1 MGSNEK
7 ARSYPKQIFDAKKS
21 TKTGSQAIVIEDR
34 LSRVDD
40 SANATY
46 LELVH
51 PASVYRVSILT
62 INDETKKKEV
72 VKANI
77 RLDEL
82 ALIGIRLKRAEEKLF
97 DMRFDLATP
106 GPSGG
111 ESGGIFQTAAFTE
124 RFKIAP
130 PSFPDWKNKAPG
142 ELLLQAVREGAESVK
157 RTTDGLQNQKNFLVS
172 KLAQY
177 RANQAM
183 IDAID
188 MAFRFYKEGE
198 LNQAEGAPIQQAVP
212 AEIPI
217 YEPNE
222 KTFRSETK
230 EVTDATGKKK
240 ELVNSYLLRITFLPQ
255 NKKTNYKVYI
265 QNQYVDTLKKDGL
278 EQIVH
283 IGSNDPLA
291 AKADWKEAAY
301 YLTSNEMVEFYETMK
316 NNLEYYKMV
325 IYKQQRAED
334 ERIFYD
340 NRRRAQEKQ
349 KG

>member
-1 MGSNEK
+1 
-7 ARSYPKQIFDAKKS
+7 
-21 TKTGSQAIVIEDR
+21 
-34 LSRVDD
+34 
-40 SANATY
+40 
-46 LELVH
+46 
-51 PASVYRVSILT
+51 
-62 INDETKKKEV
+62 
-72 VKANI
+72 
-77 RLDEL
+77 
-82 ALIGIRLKRAEEKLF
+82 
-97 DMRFDLATP
+97 
-106 GPSGG
+106 
-111 ESGGIFQTAAFTE
+111 
-124 RFKIAP
+124 
-130 PSFPDWKNKAPG
+130 
-142 ELLLQAVREGAESVK
+142 
-157 RTTDGLQNQKNFLVS
+157 
-172 KLAQY
+172 
-177 RANQAM
+177 M

-198 LNQAEGAPIQQAVP
+198 LNQAESAPVQQTAP

-230 EVTDATGKKK
+230 EVVDAAGKKK

-278 EQIVH
+278 EQIIH

-291 AKADWKEAAY
+291 AQADRKEAAY

-316 NNLEYYKMV
+316 NNLEYYKMA

-340 NRRRAQEKQ
+340 NRRRAQEKR
-349 KG
+349 

>member
-1 MGSNEK
+1 M
-7 ARSYPKQIFDAKKS
+7 
-21 TKTGSQAIVIEDR
+21 IEDR

-130 PSFPDWKNKAPG
+130 PSFPDWKIKLRENCCCRLYGKVWKASSGP
-142 ELLLQAVREGAESVK
+142 QTDC
-157 RTTDGLQNQKNFLVS
+157 RTRKIS
-172 KLAQY
+172 
-177 RANQAM
+177 
-183 IDAID
+183 
-188 MAFRFYKEGE
+188 
-198 LNQAEGAPIQQAVP
+198 
-212 AEIPI
+212 
-217 YEPNE
+217 
-222 KTFRSETK
+222 
-230 EVTDATGKKK
+230 
-240 ELVNSYLLRITFLPQ
+240 
-255 NKKTNYKVYI
+255 
-265 QNQYVDTLKKDGL
+265 
-278 EQIVH
+278 
-283 IGSNDPLA
+283 
-291 AKADWKEAAY
+291 W
-301 YLTSNEMVEFYETMK
+301 
-316 NNLEYYKMV
+316 
-325 IYKQQRAED
+325 
-334 ERIFYD
+334 
-340 NRRRAQEKQ
+340 
-349 KG
+349 